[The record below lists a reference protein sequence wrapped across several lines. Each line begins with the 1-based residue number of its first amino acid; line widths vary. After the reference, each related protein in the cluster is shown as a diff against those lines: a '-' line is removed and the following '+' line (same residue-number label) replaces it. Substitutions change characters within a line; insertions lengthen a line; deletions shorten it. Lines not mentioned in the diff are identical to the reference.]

1 MQMVEPDT
9 EAVEVQLQAGE
20 LSCVG
25 CGGEL
30 RPWGHARWRTLREQ
44 GRPVRL
50 RPRRSRCRSCL
61 VSHVLLPTL
70 VLLRR
75 VDLVEVIGAA
85 LMARHVERRTRAEV
99 AQAAG
104 APWDTVR
111 GWVRRFGERAVEI
124 RGEFAALAHRWDADL
139 GQLVGDGRAPRLGG
153 AGRPGGDRGGVR
165 GGGTST
171 PATRAPPSRLWSPSS
186 SAPTPF
192 SLTPSPTLA
201 TTATPGIASPNDS
214 APPSPPHVAVTP
226 TTSAAAG
233 SSICSPDALRP
244 RGCRWSRSHPRFPAA
259 SCFTC

>member
-1 MQMVEPDT
+1 MLDVLSSEKATSPNLWPEIEAALSTDARCTDMQMVEPDT

-139 GQLVGDGRAPRLGG
+139 GPIEPRGSAVLD
-153 AGRPGGDRGGVR
+153 ALEAIGV
-165 GGGTST
+165 
-171 PATRAPPSRLWSPSS
+171 A
-186 SAPTPF
+186 
-192 SLTPSPTLA
+192 
-201 TTATPGIASPNDS
+201 
-214 APPSPPHVAVTP
+214 
-226 TTSAAAG
+226 SAAAVRRPPRPG
-233 SSICSPDALRP
+233 RRHLDSGHPHRQRRRPSP
-244 RGCRWSRSHPRFPAA
+244 
-259 SCFTC
+259 

>member
-1 MQMVEPDT
+1 MQMVEPDA
-9 EAVEVQLQAGE
+9 EAVEVQLRAGE

-30 RPWGHARWRTLREQ
+30 CPWGHARWRTLRDRGQ
-44 GRPVRL
+44 PVQL
-50 RPRRSRCRSCL
+50 RPRRSRCRSCR

-75 VDLVEVIGAA
+75 VDVVEVIGAA

-139 GQLVGDGRAPRLGG
+139 GPIEPRGTAVLDALEAIGVAAG
-153 AGRPGGDRGGVR
+153 AAVR
-165 GGGTST
+165 RFG
-171 PATRAPPSRLWSPSS
+171 
-186 SAPTPF
+186 PTA
-192 SLTPSPTLA
+192 SWTLA
-201 TTATPGIASPNDS
+201 AGASGGRLLSNTS
-214 APPSPPHVAVTP
+214 SPVP
-226 TTSAAAG
+226 AG
-233 SSICSPDALRP
+233 
-244 RGCRWSRSHPRFPAA
+244 G
-259 SCFTC
+259 